1 MFDEESGLQE
11 TEIFKYT
18 PVITL
23 DSLPKCRHI
32 EYICPDAE
40 YAQECLKAVVKG
52 DLKSFRKLIKDK
64 AKGEWMK
71 WIYGVD
77 LTLYVADDGIPDE
90 DGGRYEEEVDGDAKF
105 RAELTLIHMVIICQQ
120 LRMLQLLLG
129 LAPTHETFRKVKV
142 SNEKGLKIKKKE
154 RWIFGANCV
163 HLSAKYLPTGLRH
176 LLSIEEIKDKLLNKG
191 SEQFQITPLHV
202 SCLDQADST
211 STKILLNF
219 GALVEAKDSKGCT
232 PLFYAAKE
240 NALENLLD
248 LLEMGGADPN
258 HRAKN
263 GKTALF
269 KAHSY
274 ECALLLLQNKAQAYE
289 GRSVRFRKTVR
300 NANRPDTP
308 FSYLVRHHAGAAE
321 AILDESL
328 DVVNEDLFIYDFE
341 QFKNVSEVENEMDF
355 HFILKENGKSE
366 LLLHPLMEIFLH
378 MKWTLMNA
386 SMIVQILFN
395 VFFVIFL
402 TSLGQYYLGLT
413 TCQMDSELISVS
425 ISTSDKNYQFEVN
438 PTCTMAYD
446 NGDGDLKNLTCEFED
461 FVNETFKC
469 HKYSIRTNY
478 ERPYPLQP
486 ICDTLDLGVT
496 CWWLHWNTI
505 FVILLL
511 LGMTVREILE
521 LRSKSLISYFWSME
535 NVIQLLIIGFTTAF
549 LGFAYYDIEI
559 SYHFGAISL
568 FLAWMDL
575 TLFIGRLDY
584 FGEYMY
590 IILNV
595 GKTLLKCLTVYIPII
610 LAFAFSFNML
620 LHSDKAFNS
629 YASTILKVIVMML
642 GELEFSDHFQYD
654 QVDETGGRNF
664 TIQLFFVLFVVFVS
678 IIVMN
683 LLVALTVSATGK
695 LREEG
700 EIIQAEK
707 RMKDIVKDAKMIHK
721 HPIFTKFGALK
732 EKWFGKSNSRIM
744 GPDGQLAKRTTTKI
758 CVKYSETLKPT
769 IIEHIRN
776 IWRGGPYPIFSYD
789 FKKDKPF
796 KINVPLHII
805 DKTKAGLEK
814 KAKRRQE
821 FEAKI
826 HTIKAK
832 SLKGLEANANTSV
845 PYVMQKSN
853 SLIMMSKSGSSLD
866 LHLDVLKS
874 RLKDLKTDI
883 AKISEVL
890 DNMSFDEDETEA

>member
-274 ECALLLLQNKAQAYE
+274 ECALLLLQNKAHAYE
-289 GRSVRFRKTVR
+289 ARASRFRKDSES
-300 NANRPDTP
+300 NLHRPDTP
-308 FSYLVRHHAGAAE
+308 FAYLVRHHAGAAE

-328 DVVNEDLFIYDFE
+328 DVVNEHLFIYDFE

-378 MKWTLMNA
+378 MKWTLFNT
-386 SMIVQILFN
+386 SMALQFAFN
-395 VFFVIFL
+395 FLFVICLTLLGQSYLKL
-402 TSLGQYYLGLT
+402 TSCNFEFKAGSNESILAVTGPSDGHFLCDYSPITNDCIYLQNTTNDISLT
-413 TCQMDSELISVS
+413 CHKHMVRTSEEKPYLLEPICQVLNKKSGCFWGNFWTICVS
-425 ISTSDKNYQFEVN
+425 IGLF
-438 PTCTMAYD
+438 
-446 NGDGDLKNLTCEFED
+446 G
-461 FVNETFKC
+461 
-469 HKYSIRTNY
+469 I
-478 ERPYPLQP
+478 
-486 ICDTLDLGVT
+486 I
-496 CWWLHWNTI
+496 
-505 FVILLL
+505 
-511 LGMTVREILE
+511 VRELLE
-521 LRSKSLISYFWSME
+521 VRSKSFVKYIWSSE
-535 NVIQLLIIGFTTAF
+535 NVIQLLIISLTIGF
-549 LGFAYYDIEI
+549 LGSADYHIELA
-559 SYHFGAISL
+559 YHFAAWAL
-568 FLAWMDL
+568 FFAWLDL
-575 TLFIGRLDY
+575 TLFVGRLDF
-584 FGEYMY
+584 FGEYMF
-590 IILNV
+590 IVLNV
-595 GKTLLKCLTVYIPII
+595 AGTLLKCLVVYFPILVGTVQFLQIFFT
-610 LAFAFSFNML
+610 LLTKSF
-620 LHSDKAFNS
+620 
-629 YASTILKVIVMML
+629 
-642 GELEFSDHFQYD
+642 
-654 QVDETGGRNF
+654 
-664 TIQLFFVLFVVFVS
+664 
-678 IIVMN
+678 
-683 LLVALTVSATGK
+683 
-695 LREEG
+695 
-700 EIIQAEK
+700 
-707 RMKDIVKDAKMIHK
+707 
-721 HPIFTKFGALK
+721 
-732 EKWFGKSNSRIM
+732 
-744 GPDGQLAKRTTTKI
+744 
-758 CVKYSETLKPT
+758 
-769 IIEHIRN
+769 
-776 IWRGGPYPIFSYD
+776 IFS
-789 FKKDKPF
+789 
-796 KINVPLHII
+796 L
-805 DKTKAGLEK
+805 
-814 KAKRRQE
+814 
-821 FEAKI
+821 
-826 HTIKAK
+826 
-832 SLKGLEANANTSV
+832 
-845 PYVMQKSN
+845 YVCFQ
-853 SLIMMSKSGSSLD
+853 
-866 LHLDVLKS
+866 HP
-874 RLKDLKTDI
+874 T
-883 AKISEVL
+883 
-890 DNMSFDEDETEA
+890 